1 MTVDGRWN
9 ITLDT
14 PMGKQ
19 DVEFEF
25 TTDGSQLGGKLS
37 SPLGK
42 AEITEGRIEGGS
54 ASWTAKVTSPVSA
67 TLKFKG
73 TFDGDAVSGKTKIGP
88 MPGGSFAGHRVV

>member
-1 MTVDGRWN
+1 M
-9 ITLDT
+9 TLDT

-25 TTDGSQLGGKLS
+25 ATDGAQLSGKLS
-37 SPLGK
+37 NPIGQ
-42 AEITEGRIEGGS
+42 AELTEGTIDGNS

-73 TFDGDAVSGKTKIGP
+73 TFDGDVVSGKMKIGP
-88 MPGGSFAGHRVV
+88 MPGGSFSGRRIG